1 MSLLQTA
8 TQLPIEQTR
17 MLSRWPWLRLVVLCS
32 LLLLSIILSIFLI
45 GAVPQDE
52 ELIAPFLRVWMVSFL
67 PYFAAC
73 AFVLLTRPAVGRWR
87 WIELGIILVGALIL
101 RAMLLPLPPL
111 LSRDSWRYLWD
122 ARVTLAG
129 FSPYVYRPVDPA
141 LHSLVDPV
149 LFFNSRFRTAP
160 TIYPPGAQAV
170 FLLSYLIAPSNLF
183 FLKGIFLVFDM
194 VTCGALVV
202 LLQRKGLDA
211 RRVLIYAWC
220 PLPIIEFAMQGHVD
234 VITLTFTILAVL
246 SLANTSVRGRVLT
259 GILIGVAT
267 LTKIYPI
274 LLLVAAVPGLLHEDK
289 VSGKPFFRRLRGRDY
304 ALPGACFGTIMLGYL
319 PYLMLGHGQAF
330 GYFATYASEQ
340 GQNAG
345 VTQQVVQWLGARLH
359 LYSSKTIEIEHI
371 VAFLLIAGLSL
382 VVFVLRLRNR
392 MSIETAVLLLF
403 GAVLSVSSHVFPWYT
418 TTLLLWIPVLLGP
431 LWTRGRPVGKGLAI
445 AATWY
450 FTCVSLISY
459 FFNPGPSNPLPDWTG
474 YYWIVYTPV
483 MVVLGVAAI
492 IGIVN
497 RSRFSRKGKQLE
509 SYT

>member
-8 TQLPIEQTR
+8 TQLPTEHTR
-17 MLSRWPWLRLVVLCS
+17 MLSRWLWLRLVVLCG

-45 GAVPQDE
+45 GTVPQDE
-52 ELIAPFLRVWMVSFL
+52 ELIAPFLHVWMVSFL
-67 PYFAAC
+67 PYFGAC
-73 AFVLLTRPAVGRWR
+73 AFVLLTQPAVGRWR
-87 WIELGIILVGALIL
+87 WIELWIILVGALIL

-160 TIYPPGAQAV
+160 TIYPPGAQAI
-170 FLLSYLIAPSNLF
+170 FLLGYLIAPSNLF

-274 LLLVAAVPGLLHEDK
+274 FLLIVIMRRRDWALLTTC
-289 VSGKPFFRRLRGRDY
+289 L
-304 ALPGACFGTIMLGYL
+304 ATIMVGYI
-319 PYLMLGHGQAF
+319 PFVILGHGQVL
-330 GYFATYASEQ
+330 GYFSGYSSEQ
-340 GQNAG
+340 GGNAG
-345 VTQQVVQWLGARLH
+345 VVQLVTYWISQAHGFSLTTTVMQQHVVDVVVICGM
-359 LYSSKTIEIEHI
+359 
-371 VAFLLIAGLSL
+371 SL
-382 VVFVLRLRNR
+382 
-392 MSIETAVLLLF
+392 AVLALACSATLSGAAPPDARGVKLF
-403 GAVLSVSSHVFPWYT
+403 EDK
-418 TTLLLWIPVLLGP
+418 IRPVLVQHCYQCHSQEAQKAKKLRE
-431 LWTRGRPVGKGLAI
+431 TV
-445 AATWY
+445 
-450 FTCVSLISY
+450 
-459 FFNPGPSNPLPDWTG
+459 
-474 YYWIVYTPV
+474 
-483 MVVLGVAAI
+483 
-492 IGIVN
+492 
-497 RSRFSRKGKQLE
+497 
-509 SYT
+509 

>member
-1 MSLLQTA
+1 MSLVQTA
-8 TQLPIEQTR
+8 TQLPTEQVSIDAR
-17 MLSRWPWLRLVVLCS
+17 RPWLRLVVLCA
-32 LLLLSIILSIFLI
+32 LLLISVNLSIFLI
-45 GAVPQDE
+45 GAVPQNG
-52 ELIAPFLRVWMVSFL
+52 ELIAPFLHVWMVSFL

-73 AFVLLTRPAVGRWR
+73 AYVLLTRSAAGRWR
-87 WIELGIILVGALIL
+87 WIELSVILLGALIL

-160 TIYPPGAQAV
+160 TIYPPGAQAI

-194 VTCGALVV
+194 VNCGALVV
-202 LLQRKGLDA
+202 LLQRKGLDP

-220 PLPIIEFAMQGHVD
+220 PLPIIEFAIQGHVD

-246 SLANTSVRGRVLT
+246 SLANTTMRGRVLT
-259 GILIGVAT
+259 GILIGLAT

-274 LLLVAAVPGLLHEDK
+274 LLLVAVVPDLIKEKD
-289 VSGKPFFRRLRGRDY
+289 SEKPFYRRVRGRDY
-304 ALPGACFGTIMLGYL
+304 AMLAACFGTIILGYL
-319 PYLMLGHGQAF
+319 PYLILGHGQAF
-330 GYFATYASEQ
+330 GYFASYASEQ

-345 VTQQVVQWLGARLH
+345 VTQQVVLWLGLRLH
-359 LYSSKTIEIEHI
+359 WHGPTIIEIEHI
-371 VAFLLIAGLSL
+371 VTFLLIAGLSS
-382 VVFVLRLRNR
+382 VVFVLRLRKR
-392 MSIETAVLLLF
+392 MSIETAVFLLF
-403 GAVLSVSSHVFPWYT
+403 GVVLSVSSHVFPWYT

-431 LWTRGRPVGKGLAI
+431 LWTRNGLVGSGLAI

-450 FTCVSLISY
+450 FTCVSLLGY
-459 FFNPGPSNPLPDWTG
+459 FFNPGPINPSPDWTV
-474 YYWIVYTPV
+474 YYQVVYTPV
-483 MVVLGVAAI
+483 VVALGVAAM
-492 IGIVN
+492 IGIMN
-497 RSRFSRKGKQLE
+497 LFRFSLKGKQRAN
-509 SYT
+509 YT

>member
-8 TQLPIEQTR
+8 TQLPTEQTR
-17 MLSRWPWLRLVVLCS
+17 MLSRWPWLRPAVLCS
-32 LLLLSIILSIFLI
+32 LLLLSIILSLFLI

-52 ELIAPFLRVWMVSFL
+52 VLIGPFLRVWTVSFL

-160 TIYPPGAQAV
+160 TIYPPGAQAI

-259 GILIGVAT
+259 GILIGIAT

-274 LLLVAAVPGLLHEDK
+274 LLLVAVVPDLLYDDK
-289 VSGKPFFRRLRGRDY
+289 VSRKPFFRRLRRRDY
-304 ALPGACFGTIMLGYL
+304 ALPAVCFGTIILGYL
-319 PYLMLGHGQAF
+319 PYLILGHGQAF
-330 GYFATYASEQ
+330 GYFATYASQQ

-345 VTQQVVQWLGARLH
+345 VTQQVVQWLGARLR
-359 LYSSKTIEIEHI
+359 LYPSKIIEIEHI
-371 VAFLLIAGLSL
+371 VAFLFIAGLSL

-392 MSIETAVLLLF
+392 MSRETAVLLLF

-418 TTLLLWIPVLLGP
+418 TALLLWIPVLLGP
-431 LWTRGRPVGKGLAI
+431 FWTRGRPVGKGLAI

-450 FTCVSLISY
+450 FTCASLIGY
-459 FFNPGPSNPLPDWTG
+459 FINLGPGNPSLDWTG

-483 MVVLGVAAI
+483 MVALGVAAI
-492 IGIVN
+492 MGTLQVLKE
-497 RSRFSRKGKQLE
+497 RK
-509 SYT
+509 TT